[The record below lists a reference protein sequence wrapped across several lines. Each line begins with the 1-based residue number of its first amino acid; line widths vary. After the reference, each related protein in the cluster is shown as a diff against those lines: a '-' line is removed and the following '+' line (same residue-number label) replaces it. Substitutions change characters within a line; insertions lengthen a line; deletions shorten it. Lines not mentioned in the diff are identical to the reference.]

1 MVKAILFSAY
11 SPNSQYKSQFM
22 YSIVCSHLYLICYVS
37 LLSDLTLK
45 HINAMK
51 VILPCFDIW
60 PLKNNTFVL
69 CFTSLQ
75 DCSSAEVTPDGS
87 CPACKK
93 KGLIRGLRIY
103 HISFEESIFLC
114 ENPQCIYPLGFEPL
128 SSIIIPTDKK
138 DSPSQGT
145 CRKRKSSDTSLV
157 TSAVPQ
163 HLKLT
168 RTDNLIENEKAFKPD
183 LAPKCN
189 GDNLF
194 GTRSGQPDF
203 PEASQPNF
211 NSATESVEQQ
221 MDMKMAAQGS
231 SPEIFS
237 VQAQLL
243 SDPEIGS
250 SLSQILHQDKPSRP
264 EPLWLQ
270 WRNVYALCWLDCILS
285 ALVHLE
291 TLKMILSGSV
301 LENVSVIQSLF
312 AKYNEATALVNTC
325 QRGECVSEVP
335 LDVLSRAESHLNEIR
350 NTIFVQLQ
358 PQLKC
363 KLGNKESPVFA
374 FPLLLKKDPQ
384 TEKLFLH
391 SYSWKFECSQC
402 GYQVN
407 DRCQK
412 TLTTFT
418 NIIPEWHPLKAVHT
432 GPCNNCHRKSQR
444 REMVLENVSSVLMMH
459 FVEGLPRSDLETYSF
474 QFQGDSYQVTAV
486 VQYQEE
492 ARHFI
497 TWISDSDETWL
508 ECDDLKGSYSRRH
521 KIFGVPPSE
530 IHIVIWERKP
540 PQLTNGLDSQ
550 LESEVATNVPLL
562 KAQSN
567 SPFKYAD
574 GKAGGNAPL
583 IYHTDDNLNAHT
595 NETQNL
601 IANNKSNLLCGLENL
616 ANGDVVTLTLVQVP
630 LDSEGKPLDE
640 SPAVE
645 NNMTVRTDTSQ
656 LHDPGGVKVS
666 PTTSE
671 RDVAGKECK
680 LLENG
685 SIPLHQGQPNNA
697 SNMLITP
704 VVSLSNSHYSPEMLP
719 VQGAEPEVPIK
730 DSSSLDTAN
739 QENKS
744 SRTKAGNSVQIAH
757 STVEHWREATANS
770 QASAASS
777 PSSYSHSAP
786 KNGTKPFTGSWV
798 KGLLERSHPLMPKS
812 LLTYNNTEICKKPV
826 KKETRFTSLGR
837 QASHFHGFQA
847 KHSKNQREK
856 LTERALDSSHKSA
869 PPSSPTLF
877 ARPPIEKHHIVGSKR
892 TVVESAGSLV
902 ALGNQIGPKPS
913 HNKTKSFTSAENVEE
928 SSVTIAHRLRL
939 QLQQQL
945 KAKKEKLASLDK
957 VAKAQVRNRRSPK
970 KRMKDQSQL
979 QSQKESD
986 SLQSLLNALQH
997 QIDVEDSKSVNSLS
1011 TSMSQCSSS
1020 SFDDILSELLS
1031 PTTSVASLEL
1041 PQEEECGYGA
1051 QEINHDHNYHSPVKE
1066 NGYEDHTNLSLKSSP
1081 KKLDFESPTKQ
1092 FSLEELLPS
1101 SMLNSIMADTQDLH
1115 HFDETL
1121 LAW

>member
-1 MVKAILFSAY
+1 MMDCQKIGNGLQVTGIGASALHMVG
-11 SPNSQYKSQFM
+11 
-22 YSIVCSHLYLICYVS
+22 YLGKDS
-37 LLSDLTLK
+37 
-45 HINAMK
+45 N
-51 VILPCFDIW
+51 
-60 PLKNNTFVL
+60 
-69 CFTSLQ
+69 
-75 DCSSAEVTPDGS
+75 SAEVTPDGS

-103 HISFEESIFLC
+103 HLSFEESIFLC

-189 GDNLF
+189 GDHLF

-203 PEASQPNF
+203 PQASQPNF

-221 MDMKMAAQGS
+221 MGMKMAAQGS

-270 WRNVYALCWLDCILS
+270 WKNVYALCWLDCILS

-291 TLKMILSGSV
+291 TLKMLLSGSV

-407 DRCQK
+407 DRRQK

-432 GPCNNCHRKSQR
+432 GPCNNCHHKSQR

-459 FVEGLPRSDLETYSF
+459 FVEGLPRNDLETYSF

-530 IHIVIWERKP
+530 IHIVIWERKSP
-540 PQLTNGLDSQ
+540 RLTNGQDSQ

-562 KAQSN
+562 KAQPD

-574 GKAGGNAPL
+574 CKSTGNAPL
-583 IYHTDDNLNAHT
+583 IYHTDNNLNAHT

-601 IANNKSNLLCGLENL
+601 IANNNSNLLCGLENL
-616 ANGDVVTLTLVQVP
+616 ANDDVVTLTLVRVP

-645 NNMTVRTDTSQ
+645 NNMTVRMDTSQ

-685 SIPLHQGQPNNA
+685 STPLHQGQPNNA

-744 SRTKAGNSVQIAH
+744 SRTKAGNSVQITH

-770 QASAASS
+770 QASSASS

-786 KNGTKPFTGSWV
+786 KNGTKSFTGSWV

-812 LLTYNNTEICKKPV
+812 LLTYNNTEICKKPI
-826 KKETRFTSLGR
+826 KKETRCTSLGR

-847 KHSKNQREK
+847 KHSKNQRDK
-856 LTERALDSSHKSA
+856 LMERALDSSHKA
-869 PPSSPTLF
+869 PPLSSPTLF
-877 ARPPIEKHHIVGSKR
+877 ARPPIEKHHIVGSKSNA
-892 TVVESAGSLV
+892 VESAGSLV

-986 SLQSLLNALQH
+986 SLQSLLNALQD

-1066 NGYEDHTNLSLKSSP
+1066 NGYEDRTNLSLKSSP

>member
-1 MVKAILFSAY
+1 M
-11 SPNSQYKSQFM
+11 
-22 YSIVCSHLYLICYVS
+22 
-37 LLSDLTLK
+37 
-45 HINAMK
+45 
-51 VILPCFDIW
+51 
-60 PLKNNTFVL
+60 
-69 CFTSLQ
+69 
-75 DCSSAEVTPDGS
+75 
-87 CPACKK
+87 
-93 KGLIRGLRIY
+93 
-103 HISFEESIFLC
+103 
-114 ENPQCIYPLGFEPL
+114 
-128 SSIIIPTDKK
+128 
-138 DSPSQGT
+138 
-145 CRKRKSSDTSLV
+145 
-157 TSAVPQ
+157 
-163 HLKLT
+163 
-168 RTDNLIENEKAFKPD
+168 
-183 LAPKCN
+183 
-189 GDNLF
+189 
-194 GTRSGQPDF
+194 
-203 PEASQPNF
+203 
-211 NSATESVEQQ
+211 EQQ
-221 MDMKMAAQGS
+221 MGMKMAAQGS

-237 VQAQLL
+237 VQAQFS

-285 ALVHLE
+285 VLVHLE

-374 FPLLLKKDPQ
+374 FPLLLKNDPQ
-384 TEKLFLH
+384 IEKLFLH
-391 SYSWKFECSQC
+391 SYSWKFKCSQC
-402 GYQVN
+402 GYQVS
-407 DRCQK
+407 DRCRK

-432 GPCNNCHRKSQR
+432 GPCNNCHHTSQR

-459 FVEGLPRSDLETYSF
+459 FVEGLPRNDLETYSF
-474 QFQGDSYQVTAV
+474 QFQGDSYQVTAL

-492 ARHFI
+492 AKHFI

-540 PQLTNGLDSQ
+540 PRLTNGLDSQ
-550 LESEVATNVPLL
+550 LESEMATNVPLL
-562 KAQSN
+562 KAQPN

-574 GKAGGNAPL
+574 GKAASNTPL
-583 IYHTDDNLNAHT
+583 IHHTDDNLNAHT

-601 IANNKSNLLCGLENL
+601 IANNKSDLLCGLENL
-616 ANGDVVTLTLVQVP
+616 ANDDVVTLTLVRVP
-630 LDSEGKPLDE
+630 LDSEGKPLGG

-656 LHDPGGVKVS
+656 LHDAGEVKVS

-680 LLENG
+680 LLGNA
-685 SIPLHQGQPNNA
+685 STPLHQGQPNNA

-704 VVSLSNSHYSPEMLP
+704 VVALSNSHYSPEMLP

-744 SRTKAGNSVQIAH
+744 SRTKAGNNVQITH
-757 STVEHWREATANS
+757 NTVEHWRVATANS

-777 PSSYSHSAP
+777 PSSSSHSAP
-786 KNGTKPFTGSWV
+786 KNGTKSFTGSWV
-798 KGLLERSHPLMPKS
+798 KGLLERCHPLMPKS
-812 LLTYNNTEICKKPV
+812 LSTYNNTEICKKPI
-826 KKETRFTSLGR
+826 KKETRCTSLR
-837 QASHFHGFQA
+837 RKASHFHGFQA
-847 KHSKNQREK
+847 KHSKSQREK
-856 LTERALDSSHKSA
+856 ITERALDSSNKA
-869 PPSSPTLF
+869 PPQSSPTLF

-892 TVVESAGSLV
+892 TVVERAGSL
-902 ALGNQIGPKPS
+902 ALGNQIGPKQS
-913 HNKTKSFTSAENVEE
+913 HSKTKSFTSAENLEE

-957 VAKAQVRNRRSPK
+957 AAKAQVRNRRSPK
-970 KRMKDQSQL
+970 KRMKDQPQL

-997 QIDVEDSKSVNSLS
+997 QIDVEDSKSLNSLS
-1011 TSMSQCSSS
+1011 TSTSQCSSS

-1051 QEINHDHNYHSPVKE
+1051 QGTNHDHNYHSPVKE
-1066 NGYEDHTNLSLKSSP
+1066 NGYEDHTDLSLKSSP
-1081 KKLDFESPTKQ
+1081 KKLDFKSPTKQ

-1101 SMLNSIMADTQDLH
+1101 SMLNSIMADTQDLY